1 MLKRAA
7 LLAAL
12 FLLVLHRPIGEF
24 AIRFFLPRFLHAEVD
39 RVEWRGRE
47 VGLIG
52 FRMETAELTASFER
66 LNAQVNLFP
75 FALDL
80 EAEHPYLVLHAVPSE
95 PLAGV
100 RNISFRNGTIGYAHR
115 EYPFAYTAAEQEALA
130 LFDEA
135 GQPVL
140 RLERQGSGVRIWAER
155 FSPPF
160 LDAGALFGT
169 AELTFEA
176 NRVVHSTGSLQ
187 MRAGHYGDWLHD
199 MEGSVEWQSG
209 EQLQKLHLDLAGAD
223 VKGSISYVEGTG
235 GRAEFEMASY
245 RLQGRLFEGSQVANW
260 IEASLDVEGERLAF
274 LSLQQPVDEEGK
286 LHLQWR
292 GLNLD
297 GAGHFAFSPEW
308 ALFTLDRLEGQWLDA
323 AGSAQLAVERGEL
336 EVSWSGVRTALIA
349 DIWDGEGQI
358 GGLPV
363 RGAAGRVVWEE
374 GQFRLDGGRCQ
385 SLLPIEIDAA
395 YNQGLATFDLRGK
408 GPRYDL
414 FRVSGSGPLAAL
426 QVDPAR
432 SHLLGEPLNAA
443 TFGWVRGNPEFEWHG
458 ELPASALAVFPWD
471 GVAPGSLQWHLVRH
485 GETTELTAQGA
496 NWIWRGKPLAA
507 DLHVKGYDGVWR
519 CDRLQVGPLLAQ
531 CALVGEEGGLRCSE
545 GSLTW
550 DAQGTLAFEGSVQ
563 FNGHFDFR
571 LPQLRIDADPF
582 HLFGA
587 GHFSGDGPHWELDL
601 DLPVASFQAQG
612 FTFENLKPLHLF
624 LSPEGGLFGREIEFQ
639 LHNPA
644 GLAAQGEVEWLHVDL
659 QAERILLQE
668 GSFRIPLGLTGVS
681 FLNADLLFH
690 GDVTLT
696 RSGAQFSGREEMWGL
711 NGFELQAREG
721 YLAAQCAL
729 PFRDR
734 TIRCSLVL
742 SDAIALT
749 LDDGTPGGPLHMHAA
764 LEPFRIDSIQGAI
777 DGFNGAF
784 SEEEPGQLRGKVDF
798 DFRTAA
804 ALLPHL
810 FDGVTRELKLGG
822 GYRLIGT
829 LTAPFSFQ
837 GVLHGAQCQL
847 FNFELDSLFARA
859 EFDLSH
865 LLIQDF
871 AIADR
876 AGALQMPRMDLVE
889 GERWTL
895 SIPAIHAQ
903 EIRPSLLKHIGRPR
917 GELGPLI
924 VRDAHLHNFQGIAE
938 DGKTHTAKGELSFI
952 NTFRRASS
960 LFDIPSDFLGRIFG
974 FDLELMIPAI
984 GDVNFEL
991 RDGRYW
997 ITAAQNVF
1005 SEGKRAQFY
1014 LVNDGLSPSMDLN
1027 GNLSILIKMKQ
1038 YVLLKITE
1046 PLLIAVDGKL
1056 DDPHFRL
1063 SKSAP

>member
-1 MLKRAA
+1 MLKRAV

-24 AIRFFLPRFLHAEVD
+24 ALRSLLPRFLHAEVD
-39 RVEWRGRE
+39 RVEWRGRD

-52 FRMETAELTASFER
+52 FRMETSELTASFER
-66 LNAQVNLFP
+66 LDVRVSLFP
-75 FALDL
+75 LALDL
-80 EAEHPYLVLHAVPSE
+80 EAEHPYLVLHAIPSE
-95 PLAGV
+95 PLPHV
-100 RNISFRNGTIGYAHR
+100 RNISFRNGTMGYAHR
-115 EYPFAYTAAEQEALA
+115 EYPFTYTAAGPETLA

-140 RLERQGSGVRIWAER
+140 RLERQGNGVHIWAER
-155 FSPPF
+155 FKPPF

-169 AELTFEA
+169 AELTLEGS
-176 NRVVHSTGSLQ
+176 RVVQSTGALQ
-187 MRAGHYGDWLHD
+187 MREGHYGDWLHD
-199 MEGSVEWQSG
+199 MQGSVEWQSG
-209 EQLQKLHLDLAGAD
+209 EQLQKLHLDLAGSQ

-235 GRAEFEMASY
+235 GRAQFEMAPY
-245 RLQGRLFEGSQVANW
+245 QLQGRLFEGSQVANW
-260 IEASLDVEGERLAF
+260 IEASLDREGERLAF
-274 LSLQQPVDEEGK
+274 LSLQQPKEEEGK
-286 LHLQWR
+286 LHFQWR

-336 EVSWSGVRTALIA
+336 EASWSGVRTALIA

-358 GGLPV
+358 GGFPV
-363 RGAAGRVVWEE
+363 HEAGGRLVWEE
-374 GQFRLDGGRCQ
+374 GQFRLEQGHCQ
-385 SLLPIEIDAA
+385 SLLPIEMDAT
-395 YNQGLATFDLRGK
+395 YSQGLTTFDVRGK

-414 FRVSGSGPLAAL
+414 FRVSGSGPLAAFA
-426 QVDPAR
+426 VDPAR
-432 SHLLGEPLNAA
+432 SHLLGAPLTAA
-443 TFGWVRGNPEFEWHG
+443 TFGWVRGNPEFEWQG
-458 ELPASALAVFPWD
+458 ELPASALAMFHWD
-471 GVAPGSLQWHLVRH
+471 GVTPGPLQWHLIRQ
-485 GETTELTAQGA
+485 GETTELTAKGTD
-496 NWIWRGKPLAA
+496 WIWRDKPLAA
-507 DLHVKGYDGVWR
+507 DLHIKGYDGVWR

-545 GSLTW
+545 GSLDW
-550 DAQGTLAFEGSVQ
+550 NAQGALSFEGNVQ

-571 LPQLRIDADPF
+571 VPQLRIDSAPF

-587 GHFSGDGPHWELDL
+587 GRFSGDGLHWELDL
-601 DLPVASFQAQG
+601 DLPVVSFQIPG

-624 LSPEGGLFGREIEFQ
+624 LSPQGGLFGREIEFQ
-639 LHNPA
+639 LHNQA
-644 GLAAQGEVEWLHVDL
+644 GLSAQGEVEWLHVDL
-659 QAERILLQE
+659 QAEQVRLQE
-668 GSFRIPLGLTGVS
+668 GSFRVPLGLAGVS

-696 RSGAQFSGREEMWGL
+696 PTGVQFSGREEMWGL
-711 NGFELQAREG
+711 SGLELQAREG
-721 YLAAQCAL
+721 IFAAQCTT
-729 PFRDR
+729 PFRDH
-734 TIRCSLVL
+734 TLNCSLAI

-764 LEPFRIDSIQGAI
+764 LNPFCIDSIQGAI
-777 DGFNGAF
+777 QGFDAAF

-829 LTAPFSFQ
+829 LAAPCSFQ

-859 EFDLSH
+859 EFDLTH

-889 GERWTL
+889 GDRWTL

-924 VRDAHLHNFQGIAE
+924 VRDAHLRNFQGIAE
-938 DGKTHTAKGELSFI
+938 DGKTHTAQGELAFI
-952 NTFRRASS
+952 NSFRRASS

-984 GDVNFEL
+984 GDLNFEL

-997 ITAAQNVF
+997 VTDARNVF
-1005 SEGKRAQFY
+1005 SEGKRAQFH
-1014 LVNDGLSPSMDLN
+1014 LVKDGLSPSMDLN

-1046 PLLIAVDGKL
+1046 PLLITVDGKL